1 MVSIRDIEGWEN
13 SMSRAKILTYDTTKF
28 KFSQVF
34 AHIFKIPN
42 ISHLHH
48 AILAKKRQR
57 KGPEARLNY
66 RDSRGLRDW
75 LTQQAEDSWFY
86 PVYVPF
92 VKEVLV
98 PFFDGKISYAQ
109 RPRFRVHL
117 ASGPGVSD
125 WHRDTDITGRF
136 DQITAW
142 VPAVDCSGSNAL
154 WVESDYGKRDYQPV
168 TVKYGEVLLFD
179 GGLYHGSVANETN
192 VTRVGFDLRFA
203 PLATRKGADLGILS
217 QRPERFEDDR
227 VPMECLRY

>member
-1 MVSIRDIEGWEN
+1 MGH
-13 SMSRAKILTYDTTKF
+13 AKIVTYDTTRF
-28 KFSQVF
+28 KFAEVF
-34 AHIFKIPN
+34 SHIFKVRK
-42 ISHLHH
+42 ISRLHH
-48 AILAKKRQR
+48 AILSKKRQQ
-57 KGPEARLNY
+57 KGPDTHLTY
-66 RDSRGLRDW
+66 KDSRGLRDW

-92 VKEVLV
+92 VKQVIV

-117 ASGPGVSD
+117 AGSPSVSD

-142 VPAVDCSGSNAL
+142 VPAVDCSGTNAL

-179 GGLYHGSVANETN
+179 GGLYHGSVANETEI
-192 VTRVGFDLRFA
+192 TRVGFDLRFA
-203 PLATRKGADLGILS
+203 PLAEHDGADLGILS
-217 QRPERFEDDR
+217 QRPERFEVER
-227 VPMECLRY
+227 VPGDRLRY